1 MIKMI
6 YFGLASAATML
17 TTSCLGMTAEPV
29 SNAPVGDN
37 HPPASTATYVLEE
50 RTPEPAD
57 APTTTDDGVE
67 ELGATYLWAD
77 GLAVTVSKPSGYK
90 PSEYAAGTDGFSKFA
105 VFDITIVNNS
115 GTAWDPA
122 LFRATV
128 QSANQEGSKV
138 YDSGKLPDEPT
149 TKLLNGRE
157 ATFKMAF
164 GVADPADLV
173 VEVTPDFEHQS
184 VLFHN

>member
-1 MIKMI
+1 MIRMI
-6 YFGLASAATML
+6 FFGLASAATML

-29 SNAPVGDN
+29 TNAPAGDN
-37 HPPASTATYVLEE
+37 RPPASVATYTLEE
-50 RTPEPAD
+50 RTPEPAS

-90 PSEYAAGTDGFSKFA
+90 PSEYAAGADGVSKFV
-105 VFDITIVNNS
+105 VFDITIVNNT
-115 GTAWDPA
+115 GTVWDPA
-122 LFRATV
+122 LFQATV
-128 QSANQEGSKV
+128 QSANQEASKV
-138 YDSGKLPDEPT
+138 YDFENLPDTPS

-173 VEVTPDFEHQS
+173 VEVTPDWEHQS
-184 VLFHN
+184 VLFQD

>member
-6 YFGLASAATML
+6 FFGLALPAAML
-17 TTSCLGMTAEPV
+17 TSSCAGMAANPV
-29 SNAPVGDN
+29 STAPEGDN
-37 HPPASTATYVLEE
+37 RPPASVATYAPEE
-50 RTPEPAD
+50 GTPEPALE
-57 APTTTDDGVE
+57 PTTTDDGVE

-77 GLAVTVSKPSGYK
+77 GLAVTVSTPSDYQ
-90 PSEYAAGTDGFSKFA
+90 PSEYAAGTDGFSRFV
-105 VFDITIVNNS
+105 VFDVTIVNNT
-115 GTAWDPA
+115 GTVWEPA

-128 QSANQEGSKV
+128 QSANQEASKV
-138 YDSGKLPDEPT
+138 YDSGNLPDEPT

-157 ATFKMAF
+157 ATFTMAF

-173 VEVTPDFEHQS
+173 VEVTPDWDHQS